1 MFYYSKKLI
10 FPITMG
16 AKVLICI
23 VLLQNFLFNCTRV
36 HAQKAAATGR
46 VDFKPKL
53 GVVERAALD
62 MTADSGDSTA
72 EAVSLYDYGEVHF
85 SYSERVGLVM
95 TMKYWTRI
103 KILKE
108 SALSRASVS
117 IPCGD
122 GGSYDVEESVTD
134 ISGYTYNLVGNNIET
149 IQLPRKSV
157 VREKVSDKVW
167 NYKFNLQNV
176 RKGSIIEYCYT
187 KTTPLKYQD
196 KPDAWSFQGSIPFK
210 WSEYKITIPYSLYYK
225 ITMNGYVPLYIT
237 DKEEVAVSMGL
248 SKLDGHGMS
257 YRFVMKDAPAF
268 SRESF
273 ITTPSDYLSKISFEL
288 SSVRIPGEIV
298 QTYSHKWEDVDKT
311 LLMSSGFGGQLKRYS
326 FIKEIKEEISRKT
339 SDPTEKLEMA
349 YAYIQQN
356 IKWDENGGVVSKD
369 GVKKAFENKK
379 GNASDINLML
389 TCLLRELDL
398 DCDPVALSTRS
409 HGQINE
415 AIPLLEGFNY
425 VVCQAKIGEKA
436 YLLDATQRYGYP
448 GILPEHALNGIGR
461 VVPDKGNGYFV
472 DLSTK
477 TTLSR
482 LEMIDAELSPADG
495 TLKGSY
501 MISLAGYEALRWRE
515 KYLSEAENA
524 YPDQLKKQFSEWEI
538 NGVKIVNKKE
548 KLREAV
554 EVHCAFEVDNESS
567 SPDILYFNPLL
578 VGRVGE
584 NPFKAITRIYP
595 IDFTSGYSTSFIG
608 NYKLPEGYYLEEVPK
623 IEIIT
628 LPEKA
633 GKFTYQVKQVDNE
646 IKVNSMIMVNRAKF
660 AAEEYDILREF
671 YDRIVQKHTQTLV
684 IKKKK

>member
-1 MFYYSKKLI
+1 MLYYIKKLTL
-10 FPITMG
+10 PIIMG
-16 AKVLICI
+16 AKMLVCIFVLH
-23 VLLQNFLFNCTRV
+23 NFILTDAQ
-36 HAQKAAATGR
+36 AQKAAAPAR

-53 GVVERAALD
+53 GVIDRASLD

-72 EAVSLYDYGEVHF
+72 EAVALYDYGEVRF
-85 SYSERVGLVM
+85 SYTERVGIVM

-108 SALSRASVS
+108 SALDRASVS
-117 IPCGD
+117 IPIGD
-122 GGSYDVEESVTD
+122 GGSFDQTESISD
-134 ISGYTYNLVGNNIET
+134 ISGYTYNLNGNNIET

-196 KPDAWSFQGSIPFK
+196 KPDTWTFQGSIPFK

-237 DKEEVAVSMGL
+237 DKEEVSVSMGL

-268 SRESF
+268 SKESF

-288 SSVRIPGEIV
+288 ASVSIPGEIV
-298 QTYSHKWEDVDKT
+298 RTYSNKWEDVDKT
-311 LLMSSGFGGQLKRYS
+311 LLMSAGFGGQLKRYS
-326 FIKEIKEEISRKT
+326 FIKDLKEEISKKT
-339 SDPTEKLEMA
+339 SDPAEKLEMA

-356 IKWDENGGVVSKD
+356 IKWDENGGVVSRD

-398 DCDPVALSTRS
+398 DSDPVVLSTRS
-409 HGQINE
+409 HGQVYE

-425 VVCQAKIGEKA
+425 VVSRAKIGEKE

-461 VVPDKGNGYFV
+461 VIPDKGNGYFV

-477 TTLSR
+477 TTLSK

-495 TLKGSY
+495 TLKGNY

-515 KYLSEAENA
+515 NYLSEADNVYA
-524 YPDQLKKQFSEWEI
+524 DQLKKQLPEWEI
-538 NGVKIVNKKE
+538 NNVKIGNKKE
-548 KLREAV
+548 KLRDAV
-554 EVHCAFEVDNESS
+554 EMNCKFEVDNENA
-567 SPDILYFNPLL
+567 SPDILYFNPVL

-584 NPFKAITRIYP
+584 NPFKALTRIYP
-595 IDFTSGYSTSFIG
+595 IDFTSGFSSSFIG
-608 NYKLPEGYYLEEVPK
+608 NYKLPEGYYLEETPK
-623 IEIIT
+623 MEIIT

-633 GKFTYQVKQVDNE
+633 GRFAYQVKQVENV
-646 IKVNSMIMVNRAKF
+646 ISVNSMIMVNKAKF
-660 AAEEYDILREF
+660 AAEEYDVLREF